1 MYIYNLWNRSHYQ
14 TQNKYTSKV
23 VDISNKSMYLVVT
36 SIISP
41 YTGMSG
47 FRGSSLCDMY
57 AGMLEKL
64 YGYSGIMADERQQL
78 KQDLIHQ
85 KDSIETKILDQME
98 DIITHVLVVSLGY
111 YTTYLYYI

>member
-23 VDISNKSMYLVVT
+23 GDISNKSMYLVVT

-111 YTTYLYYI
+111 